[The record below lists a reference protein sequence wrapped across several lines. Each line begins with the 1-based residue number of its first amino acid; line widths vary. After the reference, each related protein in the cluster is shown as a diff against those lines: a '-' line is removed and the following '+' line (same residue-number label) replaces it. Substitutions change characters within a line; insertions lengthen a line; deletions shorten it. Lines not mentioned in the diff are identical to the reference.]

1 MADYHATDC
10 AMIDGQGICTCG
22 LQPSLFDDLDPGTQ
36 ADLEDMK
43 QPHQL
48 ARADGPDT
56 SKAAAAMKRG
66 SQRWR
71 MLVAF
76 HNLYP
81 RPATWDQ
88 AAKEA
93 GIQVQ
98 SSPWSRCT
106 DLAQLGLIMVEG
118 IGRTAT
124 GAKAHAYLI
133 TDAGFKQLQQVR

>member
-1 MADYHATDC
+1 MPEH
-10 AMIDGQGICTCG
+10 
-22 LQPSLFDDLDPGTQ
+22 FDDLHPDQ
-36 ADLEDMK
+36 QSLFEDMK
-43 QPHQL
+43 QPHQMV
-48 ARADGPDT
+48 RADAPPT

-93 GIQVQ
+93 GIAVQ

-106 DLAQLGLIMVEG
+106 DLAQLELIMVEG
-118 IGRTAT
+118 VGRTAT

-133 TDAGFKQLQQVR
+133 TDAGFKLLQEVR